1 MKPAKLLG
9 PLVLGLA
16 LLLPCQ
22 GCMTA
27 MALVR
32 PSTLERSHDLPWY
45 FVTEN
50 AAGGVAGYLLRGG
63 WRGVLLGF
71 GVGAVVSLGDFF
83 LYQAILSSRPRACPL
98 PAGPPPGKETRKDK
112 KK

>member
-1 MKPAKLLG
+1 MKAAKFLG
-9 PLVLGLA
+9 PLLLGMA
-16 LLLPCQ
+16 LLLPSQ

-27 MALVR
+27 LALVR
-32 PSTLERSHDLPWY
+32 PSTLEKSHDLPWY

-50 AAGGVAGYLLRGG
+50 AAGGVAGYLLSSTWKGA
-63 WRGVLLGF
+63 LLGF

-83 LYQAILSSRPRACPL
+83 LYQAILSSRPGKCPI
-98 PAGPPPGKETRKDK
+98 PAGPPPRKATK